1 MPESRRREKDEGS
14 YRPPHRAVPPEEQT
28 SGRWV
33 PVTGSV
39 LLVLGLLW
47 IVVNYVAGA
56 SIPVMSDLGNWNL
69 LIGMGA
75 IVAGFVVFTRW
86 R

>member
-1 MPESRRREKDEGS
+1 
-14 YRPPHRAVPPEEQT
+14 
-28 SGRWV
+28 
-33 PVTGSV
+33 VTGSV

-47 IVVNYVAGA
+47 IVVNYVAGS
-56 SIPVMSDLGNWNL
+56 SIPVMSSLGSWNL

-75 IVAGFVVFTRW
+75 IVAGFLVFTRW

>member
-1 MPESRRREKDEGS
+1 MPESRRRKKDDES

-47 IVVNYVAGA
+47 IVVNYVAGS
-56 SIPVMSDLGNWNL
+56 SIPVMSSLGSWNL

-75 IVAGFVVFTRW
+75 IVAGFLVFTRW